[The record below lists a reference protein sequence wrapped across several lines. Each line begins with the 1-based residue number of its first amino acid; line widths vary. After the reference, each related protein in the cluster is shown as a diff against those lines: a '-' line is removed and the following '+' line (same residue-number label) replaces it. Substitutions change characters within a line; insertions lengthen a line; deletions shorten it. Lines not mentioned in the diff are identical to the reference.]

1 MIGCDILKKQLTD
14 YLTGTASDKPLIID
28 YTHDEESIFISNSSV
43 NTLRRD
49 ELIASFT
56 KNVYVDLANEYA
68 NLVIKLA
75 RVKYY
80 FDYTPSQRWAMKCQ
94 M

>member
-1 MIGCDILKKQLTD
+1 MSFKVFT
-14 YLTGTASDKPLIID
+14 
-28 YTHDEESIFISNSSV
+28 FISHSASAEVCFSPSV
-43 NTLRRD
+43 K
-49 ELIASFT
+49 IASFT

-68 NLVIKLA
+68 DLVIKLA